1 MGRMLVVIDDDL
13 ESEFRRIVA
22 MKYGLKKGALSK
34 AVEEALKLW
43 IEKHRVNT
51 GKTSY

>member
-13 ESEFRRIVA
+13 ETEFRKIVA
-22 MKYGLKKGALSK
+22 MKYGLKRGALSK

-43 IEKHRVNT
+43 IKKHRINT
-51 GKTSY
+51 EKN